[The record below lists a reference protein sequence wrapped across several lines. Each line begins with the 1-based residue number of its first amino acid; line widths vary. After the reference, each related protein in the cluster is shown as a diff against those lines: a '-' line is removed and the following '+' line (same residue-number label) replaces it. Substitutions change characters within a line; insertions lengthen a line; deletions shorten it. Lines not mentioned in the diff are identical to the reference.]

1 MYKRVLLKL
10 SGESLRQEEESQIID
25 VDYLKETALTIK
37 SLYDQGLEI
46 ALVIGA
52 GNIWRG
58 KLADQIGIERIPAD
72 YMGMLGTVINAVAIS
87 SALKNLDCPSVVF
100 SSISPIEG
108 VTRAYNPKEAIEELE
123 KGNVIFL
130 AGGTG
135 KPLLTTD
142 TAAAEL
148 AIDTKVDA
156 ILMAKNDVDGVYSD
170 DPDKNPDAIFYK
182 RITYQEMIDKDLK
195 VMDRQALEM
204 LKDKDIEVR
213 VFNMADIS
221 NFVKVAK
228 GEDIGTTITK
238 GDK

>member
-10 SGESLRQEEESQIID
+10 SGESLRQEQENQIID
-25 VDYLKETALTIK
+25 VDYLKEAALTIK
-37 SLYDQGLEI
+37 SLYDSGLQI
-46 ALVIGA
+46 AVVIGA

-72 YMGMLGTVINAVAIS
+72 YMGMLGTVINAVAVS

-108 VTRAYNPKEAIEELE
+108 VTREYKPSEAIEELE

-148 AIDTKVDA
+148 AIDTNVDA

-170 DPDKNPDAIFYK
+170 DPSKNKEAVFYK
-182 RITYQEMIDKDLK
+182 NITYREMIKQDLK
-195 VMDRQALEM
+195 IMDMEALKM
-204 LKDKDIEVR
+204 LDGKDIEVR
-213 VFNMADIS
+213 VFNMDDIS
-221 NFVKVAK
+221 NFKKVAL
-228 GEDIGTTITK
+228 GEDIGTTISSK
-238 GDK
+238 EK